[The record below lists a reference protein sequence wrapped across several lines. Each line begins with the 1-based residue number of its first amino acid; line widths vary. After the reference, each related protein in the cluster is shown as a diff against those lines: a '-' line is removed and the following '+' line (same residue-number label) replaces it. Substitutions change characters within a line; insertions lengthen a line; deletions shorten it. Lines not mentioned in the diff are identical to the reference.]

1 MQEAHKVVALWEKD
15 FEGAPDVE
23 KRLALLYLANDILQ
37 NSRKRGTQF
46 VQPFYRV
53 LPRAVKQTLKQ
64 GNPKVPAMQ
73 HAWLPHGSI
82 SPVLI

>member
-1 MQEAHKVVALWEKD
+1 MPQAPMGVQETQKVVSLWEKEYD
-15 FEGAPDVE
+15 KVQDVE

-53 LPRAVKQTLKQ
+53 LPRAVKQALKQ
-64 GNPKVPAMQ
+64 GNPKVPINRHMPGQ
-73 HAWLPHGSI
+73 
-82 SPVLI
+82 

>member
-1 MQEAHKVVALWEKD
+1 MSLWETEFD
-15 FEGAPDVE
+15 RSRESA

-53 LPRAVKQTLKQ
+53 LPRTVRLTLKN
-64 GNPKVPAMQ
+64 GDAKV
-73 HAWLPHGSI
+73 LHGSL
-82 SPVLI
+82 SSCSCAPAGHCLTC